1 MSVLEQLFGSSA
13 ASLTVADGYA
23 HGYAKVGDIDVCVFA
38 TLDGT
43 YIDNAGALALATHVL
58 DCVESKPGRPIVM
71 LVDSKGQAP
80 SRHAEMLGLA
90 SYFGH
95 LLTCLQLA
103 RQNGHPLLT
112 VATGEAVGGAFVCY
126 GMFAD
131 RIYALD
137 SATVGLMPISA
148 MAAVT
153 KIPEETLEALS
164 KTMPALEFGVDAF
177 TTLGGAVAVWSTTDD
192 LGSLLATAIA
202 ASATDDDRALLGKQ
216 RGGRMKAFDVQQKVL
231 TEASR

>member
-1 MSVLEQLFGSSA
+1 MSVLEQLFGSSSG
-13 ASLTVADGYA
+13 SLTVADGYA
-23 HGYAKVGDIDVCVFA
+23 HGYAQVGGQDVCVFA
-38 TLDGT
+38 TIGGT
-43 YIDNAGALALATHVL
+43 YIDNAGALALAAHVL
-58 DCVESKPGRPIVM
+58 DCVESMPGIPIVM

-80 SRHAEMLGLA
+80 SRRAEMLGLA

-95 LLTCLQLA
+95 LLTCLELA
-103 RQNGHPLLT
+103 RQNGHLLLT

-177 TTLGGAVAVWSTTDD
+177 TTLGGAVAVWSATDD
-192 LGSLLATAIA
+192 LAPLRAAAIA
-202 ASATDDDRALLGKQ
+202 DAATNDDRALLGKE
-216 RGGRMKAFDVQQKVL
+216 RGGRTRAYDVQQKVL
-231 TEASR
+231 AEASR